1 MNDNEKISYALTSFN
16 VLLSLETSANPGLT
30 LDDKLIDEL
39 VSRIHHVFR
48 LSKNELSLDQIET
61 LKKKIKA
68 ENQIYQDDGDGL
80 LEDYEHPDWY
90 LNAKPS
96 INKFYWNRYKRYLR
110 EEMKMPSRLI
120 QKMESTTLDDL
131 TSYLGDPNSPNKFER
146 KGLVVGDVQSG
157 KTSTY
162 IGLICNAADAGYK
175 IIILLTG
182 TIENLRRQT
191 QIRVEEGFI
200 GHDSSGQRRVG
211 VGNYEEK
218 TRIPMALTSRDSD
231 FVGISDRNT
240 VLSTIDN
247 GTPIILVLK
256 KNATVLG
263 KLYKALKASNIA
275 DEKNRIKAPLL
286 LIDDEAD
293 NASINTKIKEL
304 DPTTINKQIRLLLNL
319 FEKTTYVGFTA
330 TPFANIFIL
339 PNTKDEMLGS
349 DLFPEHFIYSLKAP
363 SNYMGATVIFDES
376 KNHINHIIDYDDSV
390 FPFSHDK
397 NWNGHTFF
405 PSFYEAIIAFLLANT
420 IRDLR
425 GDKTAHRTML
435 INVSRFIRVQYEI
448 EKIVN
453 EYLSDCQR
461 TIQLNAFK
469 NFSEHIHNPMMSLIY
484 HVWESQ
490 YKDKAK
496 FTWEEISKQLFAS
509 IETIKVIVV
518 NSTNKDK
525 IQYDKYANDGIRV
538 IAIGG
543 LALSRG
549 LTLEGLVVSYF
560 YRNTC
565 TYDVLM
571 QMGRWFG
578 YRNNYEDL
586 CKIWIP
592 YKSAKWYQEIAEATE
607 LLKNDIK
614 TMVSNKMKPRDF
626 GIRVRNDSEE
636 LGITAPNKMRYST
649 KRVERNNYYGRVFE
663 TPYLSTEVTTN
674 INNVSAV
681 KKLCQHLKKRDPNV
695 RHPYFRC
702 IGKEVVFEFMR
713 NISIDPINTNFDTV
727 QLSRFI
733 IDNDDER
740 LDNFDI
746 LFMQGRDNGKKY
758 AVTEDLTILPVE
770 RQFSVEGGYIRINA
784 ERARLGAKQDT
795 SFGLSQDTI
804 EDIENQVRLQATGLS
819 NKSYLIEN
827 RNPLLIIYFIILN
840 NGRSKNMES
849 RKQTDRSF
857 HREDLE
863 EMKFNQ
869 IDKNLLV
876 GFALCFP
883 TSSRTIC
890 SRDHIY
896 VVNEKYD
903 YYNLFFKEE
912 QERLEQN
919 EDEFEED
926 LQ

>member
-1 MNDNEKISYALTSFN
+1 MNDKEKISNALTLFN
-16 VLLSLETSANPGLT
+16 VSLSLEMNSNPNLI

-39 VSRIHHVFR
+39 ISRIHHVFR
-48 LSKNELSLDQIET
+48 LSKNELLLDEIDI
-61 LKKKIKA
+61 LKKKIKT
-68 ENQIYQDDGDGL
+68 EYQIYQDDGDGL

-90 LNAKPS
+90 LEAKKS
-96 INKFYWNRYKRYLR
+96 IDNFYWQRYKRYLR
-110 EEMKMPSRLI
+110 DEMKMPSHII

-131 TSYLGDPNSPNKFER
+131 TSYLGDPNSPNRFER

-200 GHDSSGQRRVG
+200 GHDSIGQKRVG
-211 VGNYEEK
+211 VGKYEEQ
-218 TRIPMALTSRDSD
+218 TRIPFSLTSRDSD
-231 FVGISDRNT
+231 FVGIANKNT
-240 VLSTIDN
+240 VLSNINN
-247 GTPIILVLK
+247 GTPIILILK
-256 KNATVLG
+256 KNATILD

-293 NASINTKIKEL
+293 NASINTKKEEL

-339 PNTKDEMLGS
+339 PSTRDEMLGS
-349 DLFPEHFIYSLKAP
+349 DLFPEHFIYSLKPP
-363 SNYMGATVIFDES
+363 SNYLGATKMFDES
-376 KNHINHIIDYDDSV
+376 KNYINHIVDYDDSI

-397 NWNGHTFF
+397 NWDGKHLF
-405 PSFYEAIIAFLLANT
+405 PSFYEAIITFLLANT
-420 IRDLR
+420 VRDLR
-425 GDKTAHRTML
+425 GDKNTHRTML
-435 INVSRFIRVQYEI
+435 INMSRFIRVQYVI
-448 EKIVN
+448 EKIVC
-453 EYLSDCQR
+453 EYLDDCQR
-461 TIQLNAFK
+461 TIKLNAFK
-469 NFSEHIHNPMMSLIY
+469 EFSESIKNPLMSLIY
-484 HVWESQ
+484 NVWVDQ
-490 YKDKAK
+490 YEGKIE
-496 FTWEEISKQLFAS
+496 FSWEEMSKQLFSS
-509 IETIKVIVV
+509 IEPIKVIVV

-525 IQYDKYANDGIRV
+525 IQYDKSSKEGIRV

-549 LTLEGLVVSYF
+549 LTLEGLVASYF

-586 CKIWIP
+586 CKVWIP

-607 LLKNDIK
+607 ILKNDIK

-636 LGITAPNKMRYST
+636 LGITAPNKMRHSK
-649 KRVERNNYYGRVFE
+649 KRVERFNFYGRVFE
-663 TPYLSTEVTTN
+663 TPYLSTESSINTKN
-674 INNVSAV
+674 INAV
-681 KKLCQHLKKRDPNV
+681 NKLCQHFKERDNEV
-695 RHPYFRC
+695 RHPYFRN
-702 IGKEVVFEFMR
+702 IGKETIFEFLK
-713 NISIDPINTNFDTV
+713 NITIDPINTNFDTT
-727 QLSRFI
+727 QLAKFVFENSDDKLNRF
-733 IDNDDER
+733 DV
-740 LDNFDI
+740 
-746 LFMQGRDNGKKY
+746 LFMQGRQNEKQYK
-758 AVTEDLTILPVE
+758 VTDDIVIFPVE

-795 SFGLSQDTI
+795 SYGLNQEVID
-804 EDIENQVRLQATGLS
+804 EIENQARLSAIGLS
-819 NKSYLIEN
+819 NKSYLIGN
-827 RNPLLIIYFIILN
+827 RNPLLIIYFILLN
-840 NGRSKNMES
+840 NGRSKITEMQ
-849 RKQTDRSF
+849 KQTNRSF

-869 IDKNLLV
+869 IDKSLLV
-876 GFALCFP
+876 GFALGFP
-883 TSSRTIC
+883 ASSHKSC
-890 SRDHIY
+890 GKDHIY

-903 YYNLFFKEE
+903 YYNLFYEEE
-912 QERLEQN
+912 QERLEESQDEVD
-919 EDEFEED
+919 ED
-926 LQ
+926 